1 MEFDKAKERV
11 DYLISEINKHNY
23 NYYVLDA
30 PTISDYEFDQ
40 LIKELIELEGKY
52 PDLLREDSPSQR
64 VGGLA
69 SDSFASVTHAIPML
83 SLSNSFNDND
93 LLDFDKRI
101 RAVLKDQVEYVVEYK
116 IDGLSVSL
124 EYENGLLVRGATRGD
139 GFTGEDITN
148 NLRTI
153 RSIPLRL
160 NRPEDLIVRG
170 EVFMKKH
177 DFADLNRKR
186 QEEGLPLFAN
196 PRNAAAGSLRQ
207 LDPKVTASRPLDIF
221 IFNLQDIKGRF
232 IGSHSDGFNMLAELG
247 LKVNNLLIKTNSI
260 QAVIDTCREWN
271 TKRYELDFD
280 IDGLVI
286 KVNSLEARSV
296 LGNTSK
302 SPRWATAFKFPA
314 EQKLSRIEDIVI
326 QVGRTGILTPT
337 AILKPTLVAGS
348 IISRASL
355 HNEDY
360 INSKDIRIGDT
371 VVIQKA
377 GDIIPELVE
386 VVIEKRTGNEQS
398 FSFPTQCPACGSKVM
413 RIEGEAAVRCTD
425 NSCPAQLKRLVEHFV
440 SRNAMDID
448 GLGPAII
455 TQLVDRGIIA
465 DAADLYY
472 LELSDMLKLDRMGPK
487 LASNILAA
495 IENSKGR
502 GLDRLLNALGIRL
515 VGERASRILAERF
528 IDLDRLIGASKDQ
541 LTAIDE
547 IGDKMADSIT
557 AFFKEKDNLALI
569 EKLRSA
575 GLDFTYKTSGQAIDQ
590 VFSQM
595 TFVLTGSLQKLKR
608 DQAKAIIEERGG
620 KVSGS
625 VSKKTDYVLAGDK
638 AGSKLDRAKELNI
651 KIITEEDFMKL
662 IGDIDT
668 EE

>member
-232 IGSHSDGFNMLAELG
+232 IGSHSDGLNMLAELG

-260 QAVIDTCREWN
+260 QDVIDTCREWN

-286 KVNSLEARSV
+286 KVDSLEARSV

-465 DAADLYY
+465 DVADLYY

-651 KIITEEDFMKL
+651 KIITEEDFMKM

>member
-124 EYENGLLVRGATRGD
+124 EYENGLFARGATRGD

-232 IGSHSDGFNMLAELG
+232 IGSHSDGLNMLAELG

-260 QAVIDTCREWN
+260 QDVIDTCREWN

-651 KIITEEDFMKL
+651 KIITEEDFMKM

>member
-1 MEFDKAKERV
+1 M
-11 DYLISEINKHNY
+11 
-23 NYYVLDA
+23 
-30 PTISDYEFDQ
+30 
-40 LIKELIELEGKY
+40 
-52 PDLLREDSPSQR
+52 
-64 VGGLA
+64 
-69 SDSFASVTHAIPML
+69 
-83 SLSNSFNDND
+83 
-93 LLDFDKRI
+93 
-101 RAVLKDQVEYVVEYK
+101 
-116 IDGLSVSL
+116 
-124 EYENGLLVRGATRGD
+124 
-139 GFTGEDITN
+139 
-148 NLRTI
+148 
-153 RSIPLRL
+153 
-160 NRPEDLIVRG
+160 
-170 EVFMKKH
+170 
-177 DFADLNRKR
+177 
-186 QEEGLPLFAN
+186 
-196 PRNAAAGSLRQ
+196 
-207 LDPKVTASRPLDIF
+207 
-221 IFNLQDIKGRF
+221 
-232 IGSHSDGFNMLAELG
+232 
-247 LKVNNLLIKTNSI
+247 
-260 QAVIDTCREWN
+260 
-271 TKRYELDFD
+271 
-280 IDGLVI
+280 
-286 KVNSLEARSV
+286 
-296 LGNTSK
+296 
-302 SPRWATAFKFPA
+302 
-314 EQKLSRIEDIVI
+314 
-326 QVGRTGILTPT
+326 
-337 AILKPTLVAGS
+337 
-348 IISRASL
+348 
-355 HNEDY
+355 
-360 INSKDIRIGDT
+360 
-371 VVIQKA
+371 
-377 GDIIPELVE
+377 E

-448 GLGPAII
+448 GLGSAII

-651 KIITEEDFMKL
+651 KIITEEDFMKM